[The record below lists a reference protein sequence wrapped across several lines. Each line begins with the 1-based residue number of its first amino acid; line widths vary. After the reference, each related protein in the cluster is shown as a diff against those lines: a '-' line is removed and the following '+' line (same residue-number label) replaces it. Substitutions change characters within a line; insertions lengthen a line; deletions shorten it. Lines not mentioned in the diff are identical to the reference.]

1 MTQTIVP
8 PVPIFGTTRADNE
21 AKNFFLALTR
31 SPIAWGSF
39 VSADLTA
46 TESDVRHG
54 LGRLPNGYIVVSS
67 SAAATVFNTT
77 ASTSTSLFLKASG
90 AVSVKLW
97 VF

>member
-1 MTQTIVP
+1 MAQLIIP

-31 SPIAWGSF
+31 SPIVWGTF

-46 TESDVRHG
+46 AETEVRHG
-54 LGRLPNGYIVVSS
+54 LGRLPNGYIVVGS
-67 SAAATVFNTT
+67 SAAASVFNTT
-77 ASTSTSLFLKASG
+77 ASTATSLFLKASG